1 MKKFILE
8 TEDRE
13 RITKLYESKGLILNE
28 QLGALIRKVIGWAGK
43 NEDDIATLFKTSER
57 VLATTIDDIVSA
69 AVKSKSVTQLDD
81 LQIKLMHAFNPSGQ
95 VPNMVNAQN
104 QVKNVLN
111 GYAKSKGNNN
121 WTEIKNSVMSGGPKP
136 NAGQSAGAS
145 TAAASAN
152 KMAGQR
158 VSNRWVSWTPE
169 NIDFSKMTTVKNIDE
184 LNRAIAQALKTGNW
198 NYIPRAGF
206 DKLGVKATDFNG
218 EGFRGF
224 IKDQLLT
231 KGAKIN
237 EVIPE
242 QGRWSVTFV

>member
-1 MKKFILE
+1 MKKFILKSE
-8 TEDRE
+8 EKE
-13 RITKLYESKGLILNE
+13 RITRLYESKGLILNE

-57 VLATTIDDIVSA
+57 ALATTIDDIVSA

-104 QVKNVLN
+104 QVKNILN
-111 GYAKSKGNNN
+111 GYAKSKGSNN
-121 WTEIKNSVMSGGPKP
+121 WSEIKNSVISGGPKP
-136 NAGQSAGAS
+136 SMGQSAGA
-145 TAAASAN
+145 TASSFN
-152 KMAGQR
+152 RMAGQR
-158 VSNRWVSWTPE
+158 VSNRWVYWSPE
-169 NIDFSKMTTVKNIDE
+169 YIDFSKMTQITNMDQ
-184 LNRAIAQALKTGNW
+184 LNKQIASALKTGNW
-198 NYIPRAGF
+198 NSIPRGGF
-206 DKLGVKATDFNG
+206 DKLGVKATDFDG
-218 EGFRGF
+218 QGFRGF

-242 QGRWSVTFV
+242 TGRWSITFV

>member
-13 RITKLYESKGLILNE
+13 SITKLYESKGLILNE
-28 QLGALIRKVIGWAGK
+28 QFAQLIRKARSWVGK

-57 VLATTIDDIVSA
+57 TLAVTIDDVVSE
-69 AVKSKSVTQLDD
+69 AVKSKSVTPCEN
-81 LQIKLMHAFNPSGQ
+81 LQIQLMNALNPSGLEA
-95 VPNMVNAQN
+95 NMAAAKNE
-104 QVKNVLN
+104 VKNLLN
-111 GYAKSKGNNN
+111 GYAKSKGINN
-121 WTEIKNSVMSGGPKP
+121 WTEIKNSVSSGGPKP
-136 NAGQSAGAS
+136 NAGQPAGAS
-145 TAAASAN
+145 TAAASSVN
-152 KMAGQR
+152 QFVGKR
-158 VSNRWVSWTPE
+158 VSNNSWRPE
-169 NIDFSKMTTVKNIDE
+169 HIDFSKMTTVKNIDE
-184 LNRAIAQALKTGNW
+184 LNKAIAQALKTGNW

-242 QGRWSVTFV
+242 TGRWSVTFV